1 MASGRKAKKER
12 RQEKVQKRD
21 WRRLVAHPAF
31 APALG
36 LWGALLG
43 GLAVMVVPAP
53 VIAAFVEGTLI
64 ATFDVPAQPVFAAA
78 AALLVGMALFIPAM
92 LRSAEERRRL
102 RPGSILDVV
111 ARKVNPIDPVR
122 DLGGKS
128 IDDPIEP
135 MPFASPAWRDA
146 DLEARVEEEEERE
159 AHPLPRFVRKAAPAA
174 DVEAEAEAEA
184 GGEAEA
190 PRADV
195 PAARDADAER
205 LPPVVI
211 DPLPE
216 PVAQEDRSA
225 PLELDLAAFA
235 ELPGR
240 NAVWVEE
247 PAAAAPAVAAE
258 PVPPAAEQPEPLAP
272 RARTRRAAPP
282 APPLPGTA
290 ALARLRAVPT
300 SDLSMAEMVER
311 FAAALHQ
318 HRTSAPV
325 RTLGAA
331 ELAAREAALAEA
343 LKALATLSGIGG
355 VSAADD
361 QDDPLRAALSQL
373 QPRRDA
379 AA

>member
-1 MASGRKAKKER
+1 MASARKAKKER
-12 RQEKVQKRD
+12 KQEKVQKRD

-78 AALLVGMALFIPAM
+78 AALLVGMALFVPAM

-111 ARKVNPIDPVR
+111 ARKVNPIDPMR

-146 DLEARVEEEEERE
+146 DLEARVEEEERE
-159 AHPLPRFVRKAAPAA
+159 AHAMPRFMRKPAPAA
-174 DVEAEAEAEA
+174 DVEAEAEA

-190 PRADV
+190 PRANV
-195 PAARDADAER
+195 PTARDVDAER

-216 PVAQEDRSA
+216 PVAHEDRSA

-247 PAAAAPAVAAE
+247 PAAAAPAVASE
-258 PVPPAAEQPEPLAP
+258 PVPAAAEQPEPLAP
-272 RARTRRAAPP
+272 RTRARRAPPP
-282 APPLPGTA
+282 APPLP
-290 ALARLRAVPT
+290 
-300 SDLSMAEMVER
+300 
-311 FAAALHQ
+311 
-318 HRTSAPV
+318 
-325 RTLGAA
+325 
-331 ELAAREAALAEA
+331 
-343 LKALATLSGIGG
+343 
-355 VSAADD
+355 
-361 QDDPLRAALSQL
+361 
-373 QPRRDA
+373 
-379 AA
+379 